1 MVDRLKYIFVW
12 DIINHTGARIVL
24 WSWTRHLTLITVP
37 LTAQVYT
44 EMATGEFYAWGGGGA
59 KILLVASQ
67 PRSQGF
73 SLEGGK
79 SPGNEVGRLILQK
92 PG

>member
-44 EMATGEFYAWGGGGA
+44 EMATGEFYAGGS
-59 KILLVASQ
+59 KNIPS
-67 PRSQGF
+67 RF
-73 SLEGGK
+73 
-79 SPGNEVGRLILQK
+79 ILQK